1 MLIRLH
7 ITNFALIESLE
18 FAPESGLN
26 VITGETGAGKSLLID
41 ALGALIGKRLGKEI
55 VRTGCERA
63 VVEGV
68 FDSTSSVVSVSELEA
83 LGIVPDEDD
92 LLYITREIHAEG
104 RNIVRINGTMIPLS
118 VLKGIGS
125 RFLDIH
131 GQHDQQAIFQV
142 NKHIDMLDRYAG
154 DDLQTAIDLYTVVLN
169 DYVLCVNEIKQLGSD
184 PVSRSRREELL
195 RYQID
200 ELESAAFFIGEEE
213 DLFEK
218 KKRITGIG
226 KIRDCVSSLDRI
238 FSSEDSHSAF
248 SKLHEAESLIAE
260 LSNLRD
266 SYKAV
271 SERMGSVVLE
281 LDAIEED
288 LTDLN
293 REMEN
298 EDYSLEDIEKRL
310 DLLFRFKSKY
320 GITINDMNLYL
331 SNARNELEY
340 LVSSESRLLFLHKQR
355 LSLEKT
361 LLENADA
368 VHLIRAKYSEE
379 LSREIV
385 RELTDLGMQAA
396 SFIVSM
402 QKRPKDRFFS
412 KNGYDDV
419 AFMFSANR
427 GEPERPLEKIASG
440 GEASRIMLAIKTILS
455 NADSMQTLVFDEI
468 DAGISGQTAS
478 IVSSKMKRLAKSK
491 QILCVTHMAQI
502 AAGADNNY
510 FISKS
515 VENKRTIT
523 VIKQLDQ
530 DDKKKEV
537 ARLLSGESDDFKS
550 LDLSEQMIRRRN
562 DN

>member
-7 ITNFALIESLE
+7 ITNFALIESLD
-18 FAPESGLN
+18 FSPSSGLN

-41 ALGALIGKRLGKEI
+41 TLGALIGKRLGKEV

-68 FDSTSSVVSVSELEA
+68 FDNASSVISKSELEA
-83 LGIVPDEDD
+83 LGIEPDEDD
-92 LLYITREIHAEG
+92 LLYVTREIHSEG

-142 NKHIDMLDRYAG
+142 NKHIEMLDRYSG
-154 DDLQTAIDLYTVVLN
+154 EDLQAAIDLYSAVLN
-169 DYVLCVNEIKQLGSD
+169 EYVLCVNEIKMLGSD

-200 ELESAAFFIGEEE
+200 EIESAAFYVGEEE
-213 DLFEK
+213 DLYDK
-218 KKRITGIG
+218 KKQITGIV

-248 SKLHEAESLIAE
+248 SKMHEAEELISE
-260 LSNLRD
+260 LSSLRD
-266 SYKAV
+266 AYRNISD
-271 SERMGSVVLE
+271 RMGSLILE
-281 LDAIEED
+281 LDSIESD
-288 LTDLN
+288 LTSLN
-293 REMEN
+293 LEMEN

-310 DLLFRFKSKY
+310 DLLYRFKSKY
-320 GITINDMNLYL
+320 GTTITDMNSYL
-331 SNARNELEY
+331 LNAKNELES
-340 LVSSESRLLFLHKQR
+340 LESSENRLLFLHKQR

-361 LLENADA
+361 LLEKADTI
-368 VHLIRAKYSEE
+368 HSIRVRYAEE
-379 LSREIV
+379 LSSEIIREM
-385 RELTDLGMQAA
+385 EELGMQAA
-396 SFIVSM
+396 SFAVSI
-402 QKRPKDRFFS
+402 QRRPKDRFFS

-427 GEPERPLEKIASG
+427 GEPDRPLEKIASG

-455 NADSMQTLVFDEI
+455 NTDSIQTLVFDEI

-478 IVSSKMKRLAKSK
+478 IVSLKMKRLAKSK
-491 QILCVTHMAQI
+491 QVLCVTHMAQI

-515 VENKRTIT
+515 VDNERTIT
-523 VIKQLDQ
+523 IIDRLDPNG
-530 DDKKKEV
+530 KKKEV
-537 ARLLSGESDDFKS
+537 ARLLSGESDDSKS
-550 LDLSEQMIRRRN
+550 LDLSEQMILRRN
-562 DN
+562 D

>member
-18 FAPESGLN
+18 FAPGSGMN

-41 ALGALIGKRLGKEI
+41 ALGALIGKRLGKET

-68 FDSTSSVVSVSELEA
+68 FDYTSTVVSSAELEA
-83 LGIVPDEDD
+83 LGIEPDEDD
-92 LLYITREIHAEG
+92 LLYVTREIHSEG

-142 NKHIDMLDRYAG
+142 NRHIDMLDRYAG
-154 DDLQTAIDLYTVVLN
+154 EDLQTAIDMYTVVLN
-169 DYVLCVNEIKQLGSD
+169 EYVLCVNEIKQLGSD
-184 PVSRSRREELL
+184 PISRSRREELL

-200 ELESAAFFIGEEE
+200 EIESAAFAIGEEE
-213 DLFEK
+213 DLYEK

-248 SKLHEAESLIAE
+248 SKMHEAEALISE

-266 SYKAV
+266 SYKV
-271 SERMGSVVLE
+271 LSERMGSVVLE
-281 LDAIEED
+281 LDSIEED
-288 LTDLN
+288 LTGLN

-320 GITINDMNLYL
+320 GTTITDMNLYL
-331 SNARNELEY
+331 SNAKNELES

-361 LLENADA
+361 LLENADS
-368 VHLIRAKYSEE
+368 VHSIRAKYAEE

-385 RELTDLGMQAA
+385 RELSELGMQAA
-396 SFIVSM
+396 SFVVSM

-427 GEPERPLEKIASG
+427 GEPDRPLEKIASG

-478 IVSSKMKRLAKSK
+478 IVSTKMKRLAKSK

-515 VENKRTIT
+515 VENDRTIT
-523 VIKQLDQ
+523 IIKQLDP

-562 DN
+562 D

>member
-68 FDSTSSVVSVSELEA
+68 FDRTSTVVSKPELEA
-83 LGIVPDEDD
+83 LGIEPDEDD
-92 LLYITREIHAEG
+92 LLYVTREIHSEG

-142 NKHIDMLDRYAG
+142 NRHIDMLDRYVG
-154 DDLQTAIDLYTVVLN
+154 EDLQTAIDLYTVVLN
-169 DYVLCVNEIKQLGSD
+169 EYVLCVNEIKQLGSD

-195 RYQID
+195 RYQI
-200 ELESAAFFIGEEE
+200 EEIESAAFINGEEE
-213 DLFEK
+213 DLYEK

-248 SKLHEAESLIAE
+248 SKMHEAAALISE

-266 SYKAV
+266 SYKIL
-271 SERMGSVVLE
+271 SERMGSVMLE

-288 LTDLN
+288 LTGLN

-320 GITINDMNLYL
+320 GVTIKDINIYL
-331 SNARNELEY
+331 SNAQNELES

-355 LSLEKT
+355 LTLEKT
-361 LLENADA
+361 LLENADN
-368 VHLIRAKYSEE
+368 VHSIRTHYSKI
-379 LSREIV
+379 LSSDIV
-385 RELTDLGMQAA
+385 RELTELGMQAA
-396 SFIVSM
+396 SFAVSM
-402 QKRPKDRFFS
+402 QKRPKERFFS

-478 IVSSKMKRLAKSK
+478 IVSTKMKRLAKSK

-515 VENKRTIT
+515 VENDRTIT
-523 VIKQLDQ
+523 VIKSLDQ

-562 DN
+562 DL